1 MPEEQYER
9 MHKLYRPSDK
19 GKARKAASQKLSE
32 DRAIKNLLSRGMY
45 EGASAIRSMREQR
58 KNFLTNQFA
67 SRDAQKVI
75 SDTQGLA
82 KMPMKGFGN

>member
-1 MPEEQYER
+1 MPQDER
-9 MHKLYRPSDK
+9 MYKLYRPSDK

-45 EGASAIRSMREQR
+45 EGANAIRSMREQR
-58 KNFLTNQFA
+58 KNFLNNQFA